1 MINIDI
7 TLLIQL
13 VNFLVTLVII
23 NYLIVR
29 PIRCV
34 LARRR
39 AANDAMKESAKAYA
53 DEAMRKMEGYTA
65 RIAQARADVAALR
78 ENVKLAAGQRVQ
90 ETIQKANEE
99 ARRIHL
105 AESDRVRA
113 ESTEAKRVL
122 ESRVDMYVDAALKT
136 MLG

>member
-122 ESRVDMYVDAALKT
+122 ESRVDTYVDAALKT
-136 MLG
+136 ILG

>member
-13 VNFLVTLVII
+13 VNFLITLVII

-39 AANDAMKESAKAYA
+39 AANAAMKESAKAYA
-53 DEAMRKMEGYTA
+53 DEAIHKMEGYTA
-65 RIAQARADVAALR
+65 RIAQARAEVAALR

-90 ETIQKANEE
+90 ETVQKANEE

>member
-13 VNFLVTLVII
+13 VNFLITLVII

-53 DEAMRKMEGYTA
+53 DEAIQKMEGYTA
-65 RIAQARADVAALR
+65 RIAQARAEVAALR

-90 ETIQKANEE
+90 ETVQKANEE